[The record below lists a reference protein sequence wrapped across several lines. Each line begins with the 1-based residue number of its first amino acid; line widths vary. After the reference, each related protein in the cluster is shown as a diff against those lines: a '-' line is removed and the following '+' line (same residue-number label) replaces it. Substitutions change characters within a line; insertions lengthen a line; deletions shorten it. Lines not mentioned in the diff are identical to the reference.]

1 MVSKAT
7 RGCRSF
13 VSSPS
18 IPFACLMRVPS
29 TTRRSIIT
37 MNNNNN
43 NNNNNNTNHAA
54 WGAVS
59 RVTTMAYMF
68 NSADAFSMQLCWDTS
83 GKQTAAMFAGS
94 SGSATGNCSTM
105 QLKVNAWCND
115 ATRAAILYGNI
126 ASWDTSSVTDMS
138 YLFYTYCSTTTTFNG
153 DISSWDGE

>member
-29 TTRRSIIT
+29 TTRRSIII
-37 MNNNNN
+37 MNNNN

-59 RVTTMAYMF
+59 SVTTMYYMF
-68 NSADAFSMQLCWDTS
+68 GYADAFNQ
-83 GKQTAAMFAGS
+83 
-94 SGSATGNCSTM
+94 
-105 QLKVNAWCND
+105 
-115 ATRAAILYGNI
+115 
-126 ASWDTSSVTDMS
+126 
-138 YLFYTYCSTTTTFNG
+138 
-153 DISSWDGE
+153 DISAWDGK

>member
-29 TTRRSIIT
+29 TTRRSIII

-43 NNNNNNTNHAA
+43 NHINHNNHNHNTNHAA

-59 RVTTMAYMF
+59 SVTTMAYMF
-68 NSADAFSMQLCWDTS
+68 RDADAFNQ
-83 GKQTAAMFAGS
+83 
-94 SGSATGNCSTM
+94 
-105 QLKVNAWCND
+105 
-115 ATRAAILYGNI
+115 
-126 ASWDTSSVTDMS
+126 
-138 YLFYTYCSTTTTFNG
+138 
-153 DISSWDGE
+153 DISAWDGK

>member
-29 TTRRSIIT
+29 TTRRSIII

-59 RVTTMAYMF
+59 RVTTMDRMF
-68 NSADAFSMQLCWDTS
+68 RYATS
-83 GKQTAAMFAGS
+83 
-94 SGSATGNCSTM
+94 
-105 QLKVNAWCND
+105 
-115 ATRAAILYGNI
+115 
-126 ASWDTSSVTDMS
+126 
-138 YLFYTYCSTTTTFNG
+138 FNQ
-153 DISSWDGE
+153 DISAWDGK

>member
-7 RGCRSF
+7 RGRRSF

-59 RVTTMAYMF
+59 SVTTMGYMF
-68 NSADAFSMQLCWDTS
+68 GDASA
-83 GKQTAAMFAGS
+83 
-94 SGSATGNCSTM
+94 
-105 QLKVNAWCND
+105 
-115 ATRAAILYGNI
+115 
-126 ASWDTSSVTDMS
+126 
-138 YLFYTYCSTTTTFNG
+138 FNQ
-153 DISSWDGE
+153 DISAWDGK

>member
-59 RVTTMAYMF
+59 SVTTMAYMF
-68 NSADAFSMQLCWDTS
+68 YYAYAFNQ
-83 GKQTAAMFAGS
+83 
-94 SGSATGNCSTM
+94 
-105 QLKVNAWCND
+105 
-115 ATRAAILYGNI
+115 
-126 ASWDTSSVTDMS
+126 
-138 YLFYTYCSTTTTFNG
+138 
-153 DISSWDGE
+153 DISAWDGK

>member
-29 TTRRSIIT
+29 TPRRSIII

-59 RVTTMAYMF
+59 SVTTMYNMF
-68 NSADAFSMQLCWDTS
+68 FDAE
-83 GKQTAAMFAGS
+83 A
-94 SGSATGNCSTM
+94 
-105 QLKVNAWCND
+105 
-115 ATRAAILYGNI
+115 
-126 ASWDTSSVTDMS
+126 
-138 YLFYTYCSTTTTFNG
+138 FNQ
-153 DISSWDGE
+153 DISAWDGK

>member
-43 NNNNNNTNHAA
+43 NNNNHNTNHAA

-59 RVTTMAYMF
+59 SVETMAYMF
-68 NSADAFSMQLCWDTS
+68 YY
-83 GKQTAAMFAGS
+83 AG
-94 SGSATGNCSTM
+94 
-105 QLKVNAWCND
+105 D
-115 ATRAAILYGNI
+115 
-126 ASWDTSSVTDMS
+126 
-138 YLFYTYCSTTTTFNG
+138 FNQ
-153 DISSWDGE
+153 DISAWDGK

>member
-18 IPFACLMRVPS
+18 IPFACLTRVPS

-43 NNNNNNTNHAA
+43 NNNNNTNHAA

-59 RVTTMAYMF
+59 SVTNMYR
-68 NSADAFSMQLCWDTS
+68 
-83 GKQTAAMFAGS
+83 MFA
-94 SGSATGNCSTM
+94 
-105 QLKVNAWCND
+105 
-115 ATRAAILYGNI
+115 Y
-126 ASWDTSSVTDMS
+126 ASD
-138 YLFYTYCSTTTTFNG
+138 FNQ
-153 DISSWDGE
+153 DISAWDGK

>member
-37 MNNNNN
+37 MNHNNNN
-43 NNNNNNTNHAA
+43 NNNKPQHTNHAA

-59 RVTTMAYMF
+59 SVTNMA
-68 NSADAFSMQLCWDTS
+68 S
-83 GKQTAAMFAGS
+83 MFAY
-94 SGSATGNCSTM
+94 AY
-105 QLKVNAWCND
+105 D
-115 ATRAAILYGNI
+115 
-126 ASWDTSSVTDMS
+126 
-138 YLFYTYCSTTTTFNG
+138 FNQ
-153 DISSWDGE
+153 DISAWDGK

>member
-18 IPFACLMRVPS
+18 IPLACLMRVPS

-59 RVTTMAYMF
+59 RVTTMKRTF
-68 NSADAFSMQLCWDTS
+68 FSADAFNQ
-83 GKQTAAMFAGS
+83 
-94 SGSATGNCSTM
+94 N
-105 QLKVNAWCND
+105 
-115 ATRAAILYGNI
+115 
-126 ASWDTSSVTDMS
+126 
-138 YLFYTYCSTTTTFNG
+138 
-153 DISSWDGE
+153 ISSWDGK

>member
-29 TTRRSIIT
+29 TTRRSIII

-43 NNNNNNTNHAA
+43 NNNNHNNHTNHTNHTNHAA

-59 RVTTMAYMF
+59 SVTTMAYMF
-68 NSADAFSMQLCWDTS
+68 ELASA
-83 GKQTAAMFAGS
+83 
-94 SGSATGNCSTM
+94 
-105 QLKVNAWCND
+105 
-115 ATRAAILYGNI
+115 
-126 ASWDTSSVTDMS
+126 
-138 YLFYTYCSTTTTFNG
+138 FNQ
-153 DISSWDGE
+153 DISAWDGT